1 MNYVIEMDS
10 GSIMEYIQSLINIGL
25 EIQKLIIGMLI
36 QTHRQTCTQTE
47 R

>member
-1 MNYVIEMDS
+1 MNYVILMES
-10 GSIMEYIQSLINIGL
+10 GAIIYIRSLVKICL

-36 QTHRQTCTQTE
+36 QTHRHTRTKTE